1 MTGVRGIRGATTAD
15 TNSKEA
21 ILEATKELLEKL
33 VEANDIDVDDVAAA
47 YFTAT
52 DDLNAEFPALAARQM
67 GWTET
72 ALMCAREM
80 NVEDGAGQ
88 CIRVL
93 LLVNTGQAPR
103 RHRVRISEGRVQ
115 FTKQRHGGGVNLVA

>member
-1 MTGVRGIRGATTAD
+1 MTGVRGIRGATSAD

-21 ILEATKELLEKL
+21 ILEATTELLGRL

-67 GWTET
+67 GWTRA

-80 NVEDGAGQ
+80 NVEDGAKR

-93 LLVNTGQAPR
+93 LLVNTDKTPED
-103 RHRVRISEGRVQ
+103 IQ
-115 FTKQRHGGGVNLVA
+115 FVYLRGASNLRSRGMEEV

>member
-1 MTGVRGIRGATTAD
+1 MTGVRGIRGATSAD

-21 ILEATKELLEKL
+21 ILEATTELLGRL

-67 GWTET
+67 GWTRA

-80 NVEDGAGQ
+80 NVEDGAKR

-93 LLVNTGQAPR
+93 LLVNTDKTPEDIEFVYLKGA
-103 RHRVRISEGRVQ
+103 S
-115 FTKQRHGGGVNLVA
+115 NLRSRGMEEV

>member
-1 MTGVRGIRGATTAD
+1 MTGVRGIRGATSAD

-21 ILEATKELLEKL
+21 ILEATTELLGRL
-33 VEANDIDVDDVAAA
+33 VEANDVDVDDVAAA

-67 GWTET
+67 GWTKA

-80 NVEDGAGQ
+80 NVEDGAKR

-93 LLVNTGQAPR
+93 LLVNTDKTPEDIEFVYLRGASSLR
-103 RHRVRISEGRVQ
+103 SRGMEEV
-115 FTKQRHGGGVNLVA
+115 

>member
-1 MTGVRGIRGATTAD
+1 MTGVRGIRGATSAD

-21 ILEATKELLEKL
+21 ILEATTELLGRL
-33 VEANDIDVDDVAAA
+33 VEANDIHVDDVAAA

-67 GWTET
+67 GWTRA

-80 NVEDGAGQ
+80 NVEDGAKR

-93 LLVNTGQAPR
+93 LLVNTDKTPED
-103 RHRVRISEGRVQ
+103 IQ
-115 FTKQRHGGGVNLVA
+115 FVYLRGASNLRSRGMEEV

>member
-1 MTGVRGIRGATTAD
+1 MTGVRGIRGATSAD

-21 ILEATKELLEKL
+21 ILEATTELLGRL
-33 VEANDIDVDDVAAA
+33 VEANDVDVDDVAAA

-52 DDLNAEFPALAARQM
+52 DDLNAEFPALAARQI
-67 GWTET
+67 GWTKA

-80 NVEDGAGQ
+80 NVEDGAKR

-93 LLVNTGQAPR
+93 LLVNTDKTPEDIEFVYLRGA
-103 RHRVRISEGRVQ
+103 S
-115 FTKQRHGGGVNLVA
+115 NLRSRGMEEV

>member
-1 MTGVRGIRGATTAD
+1 MTGVRGIRGATSAD

-21 ILEATKELLEKL
+21 ILEATTELLGRL
-33 VEANDIDVDDVAAA
+33 VEANDVDVDDVAAA

-80 NVEDGAGQ
+80 NVEDGAKR

-93 LLVNTGQAPR
+93 LLVNTDKALEEIEFVYLKR
-103 RHRVRISEGRVQ
+103 AS
-115 FTKQRHGGGVNLVA
+115 NLRSRGTEEV

>member
-1 MTGVRGIRGATTAD
+1 MTGVRGIRGATSAD

-21 ILEATKELLEKL
+21 ILEATTELLGRL
-33 VEANDIDVDDVAAA
+33 VEANDVDVDDVAAA

-80 NVEDGAGQ
+80 NVKDGAKR

-93 LLVNTGQAPR
+93 LLANTDKALEEIEFVYLKGA
-103 RHRVRISEGRVQ
+103 S
-115 FTKQRHGGGVNLVA
+115 NLRSRGTEEV

>member
-1 MTGVRGIRGATTAD
+1 MTGVRGIRGATSAD

-21 ILEATKELLEKL
+21 ILEATTELLGRL
-33 VEANDIDVDDVAAA
+33 VEANDVDVDDVAAA

-67 GWTET
+67 GWASA
-72 ALMCAREM
+72 ALMCAREI
-80 NVEDGAGQ
+80 NVEDGAKR

-93 LLVNTGQAPR
+93 LLVNTDKTPEDIEFVYLKGA
-103 RHRVRISEGRVQ
+103 S
-115 FTKQRHGGGVNLVA
+115 NLRSRGMEEV

>member
-1 MTGVRGIRGATTAD
+1 MTGVRGIRGATSAD

-21 ILEATKELLEKL
+21 ILEATTELLGRL
-33 VEANDIDVDDVAAA
+33 VEANDIHVDDVAAA

-67 GWTET
+67 GWTSA

-80 NVEDGAGQ
+80 NVEDGAKR

-93 LLVNTGQAPR
+93 LLVNTDKTPEDIEFVYLRGA
-103 RHRVRISEGRVQ
+103 S
-115 FTKQRHGGGVNLVA
+115 NLRSRGMEEV

>member
-1 MTGVRGIRGATTAD
+1 MTGVRGIRGATSAD

-21 ILEATKELLEKL
+21 ILEATTELLGRL

-67 GWTET
+67 GWTSA

-80 NVEDGAGQ
+80 NVEDGAKR

-93 LLVNTGQAPR
+93 LLVNTDKTPEDIEFVYLRGA
-103 RHRVRISEGRVQ
+103 S
-115 FTKQRHGGGVNLVA
+115 NLRSRGMEEV

>member
-1 MTGVRGIRGATTAD
+1 MTGVRGIRGATSAD

-21 ILEATKELLEKL
+21 ILEATAELLGRL
-33 VEANDIDVDDVAAA
+33 VEANDVDVDDVAAA

-67 GWTET
+67 GWTKA

-80 NVEDGAGQ
+80 NVEDGAKR

-93 LLVNTGQAPR
+93 LLVNTDKTPEDIEFVYLRGASSLR
-103 RHRVRISEGRVQ
+103 SRGMEEV
-115 FTKQRHGGGVNLVA
+115 